1 MKLLKLLFVV
11 LLFACNDDSK
21 DTPTTGE
28 PKQIVVE
35 MDAAASNVTDVS
47 GTYTLEANKEYCV
60 REDGKYKILLV
71 KSVYTDKEG
80 KEKDILTY
88 GILDVAKNKYL
99 YYTAGIDVAKRLER
113 DWNFY
118 DDLHFPSERGINRK
132 LKNAITTTTGS
143 ILKMQILISN
153 LGY

>member
-118 DDLHFPSERGINRK
+118 DDNNPD
-132 LKNAITTTTGS
+132 NADKQALST
-143 ILKMQILISN
+143 ILCK
-153 LGY
+153 

>member
-118 DDLHFPSERGINRK
+118 DDNNPDNTAKQLICTSH
-132 LKNAITTTTGS
+132 LKEE
-143 ILKMQILISN
+143 
-153 LGY
+153 

>member
-1 MKLLKLLFVV
+1 MKLLKLLFIV

-118 DDLHFPSERGINRK
+118 DDNNPD
-132 LKNAITTTTGS
+132 NADKQLVCTS
-143 ILKMQILISN
+143 HPKEE
-153 LGY
+153 

>member
-35 MDAAASNVTDVS
+35 MDAATSNVTDVS

-71 KSVYTDKEG
+71 KSVYTDKEE

-99 YYTAGIDVAKRLER
+99 YYTAGINVAKRLER

-118 DDLHFPSERGINRK
+118 DDNNPD
-132 LKNAITTTTGS
+132 NATKQLVCS
-143 ILKMQILISN
+143 SHPKEE
-153 LGY
+153 

>member
-11 LLFACNDDSK
+11 LLFACNVDSK

-28 PKQIVVE
+28 PRQIVVE

-118 DDLHFPSERGINRK
+118 DDNNPDNAAKQLICTSH
-132 LKNAITTTTGS
+132 LKEE
-143 ILKMQILISN
+143 
-153 LGY
+153 